1 MSWSHIL
8 GFKELAADGAVSR
21 AQVTRFP
28 AEVTLAESDFYLLFQ
43 GVLGGDMAL

>member
-8 GFKELAADGAVSR
+8 WFKELAADGAVSR

-43 GVLGGDMAL
+43 SVLGGDMAL